1 MTTATTAPSAEAVSA
16 ELNTWLDDNWDDT
29 LSAGEWWKRLADAGW
44 GSPALP
50 ENAGGRGYGR
60 AQMQAWSVTMADRGV
75 LGPPSGLGRMLAAP
89 TIATHGTQEQIDKFL
104 PPILD
109 GNHAWCQLFS
119 EPNAGSDLAGLQC
132 KAERD
137 GDEWVV
143 TGQKVWTSGGRISQW
158 GMLIARTDFD
168 MPKHQGIS
176 YFAIQMDQPGVTTR
190 PLREMTGRAI
200 FNEVFLDEARVNDA
214 DLLGGLG
221 NGWRVANTTLAFERA
236 GLGSAGRA
244 PASATP
250 GPVAGALGQP
260 VTAFLGRP
268 SEGGVPRLGPGMWQ
282 WYVDLA
288 RKRGRLDDPVLRDKL
303 VKLHTL
309 LEVNRLSG
317 LRAKAGGGR
326 TGGEGNVGKLM
337 MSELF
342 RQFRDVGL
350 EILGA
355 EGMLWGADAEARGAV
370 QEAAVF
376 SPGPA
381 IYGGT
386 DQIQR
391 NIIGERVLGLP
402 KEPGPSKETPFKDLP
417 KN

>member
-1 MTTATTAPSAEAVSA
+1 MTTAAQPSASDVGVELSA
-16 ELNTWLDDNWDDT
+16 WLDDNWDPT
-29 LSAGEWWKRLADAGW
+29 LTAGEWWKRLAAARW
-44 GSPALP
+44 ASPALP

-60 AQMQAWSVTMADRGV
+60 AQMQAWSVTLAERKV

-89 TIATHGTQEQIDKFL
+89 TIATHGTQEQIDRFI
-104 PPILD
+104 PSILD
-109 GNHAWCQLFS
+109 GSHAWCQLFS
-119 EPNAGSDLAGLQC
+119 EPNAGSDLAGIQAR
-132 KAERD
+132 AERD

-143 TGQKVWTSGGRISQW
+143 TGQKVWTSGGQISQW
-158 GMLIARTDFD
+158 GMLIARTDPD
-168 MPKHQGIS
+168 APKHQGIS
-176 YFAIQMDQPGVTTR
+176 YFAIPMDQPGVTIR
-190 PLREMTGRAI
+190 PLREMTGRSL

-214 DLLGGLG
+214 DLVGGLG
-221 NGWRVANTTLAFERA
+221 HGWRVANTTLAFERA
-236 GLGSAGRA
+236 GLGSAGKQ

-250 GPVAGALGQP
+250 GPVAGALGRSAS
-260 VTAFLGRP
+260 TFLDKP

-282 WYVDLA
+282 WFCELA
-288 RKRGRLDDPVLRDKL
+288 RERGRLDEPVLRDKL
-303 VKLHTL
+303 VRLHTL
-309 LEVNRLSG
+309 IEVNRLSG

-326 TGGEGNVGKLM
+326 TGGEGNIGKLM

-342 RQFRDVGL
+342 RQFREVGL
-350 EILGA
+350 EILGP
-355 EGMLWGADAEARGAV
+355 EGMLWGDDAVARGAI

-386 DQIQR
+386 DEIQR

-402 KEPGPSKETPFKDLP
+402 KEPGPSKDTPFKDLP